1 MANPRSSFVADPFM
15 DAAHHEDEFLRV
27 ELQTGLMF
35 SKIAREARH
44 RDKRDRNCAQ
54 ARRAYDALLRFI
66 PKLLNGSFVGS
77 DEMTRGL
84 GRLKSELRELGEPL

>member
-1 MANPRSSFVADPFM
+1 MAHFYVCNHSTP
-15 DAAHHEDEFLRV
+15 DANTRADEFLKV
-27 ELQTGLMF
+27 ELHAGLMF

-44 RDKRDRNCAQ
+44 QEKRDRNCAH

-66 PKLLNGSFVGS
+66 PKMPNGNFVES

-84 GRLKSELRELGEPL
+84 GQLKSELQQLGEVL

>member
-1 MANPRSSFVADPFM
+1 MADSAVRNHSSPDPNS
-15 DAAHHEDEFLRV
+15 HEDDFLRV
-27 ELQTGLMF
+27 ELCTGLMF

-44 RDKRDRNCAQ
+44 QEKRDRNCAH

-66 PKLLNGSFVGS
+66 PKMPNGNFVGS

-84 GRLKSELRELGEPL
+84 AQLKSELQQLGEVL